1 MNRKKIK
8 KPYPDEQ
15 KISEITLIGA
25 ITDNYTYQNQFH
37 QYEPVD
43 LFPNDIGFFFFLHFK
58 LLYYSSCF
66 IRITWFMAQ
75 NHKNQKKCNP
85 VVGIAKKKKKN
96 KKG

>member
-37 QYEPVD
+37 QYKPVD
-43 LFPNDIGFFFFLHFK
+43 LFPNDIGFFFFYILNFCIILPVLSESRGLWHK
-58 LLYYSSCF
+58 IIKPKKMQPSSRNC
-66 IRITWFMAQ
+66 
-75 NHKNQKKCNP
+75 KKE
-85 VVGIAKKKKKN
+85 K
-96 KKG
+96 

>member
-85 VVGIAKKKKKN
+85 VVGIAKKKKN